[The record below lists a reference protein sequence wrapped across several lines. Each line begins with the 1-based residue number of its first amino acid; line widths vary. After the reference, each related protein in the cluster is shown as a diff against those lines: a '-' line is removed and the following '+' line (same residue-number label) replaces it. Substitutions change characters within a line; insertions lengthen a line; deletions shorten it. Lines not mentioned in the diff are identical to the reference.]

1 MQPEIIQVPGACF
14 IFVQNTETLAE
25 TLHSWDFVPPPLSFE
40 LERFNMHGDVMMVV
54 DHAQSLTKTRHHV
67 CSFSPSRILVEE
79 NTLTAS
85 L

>member
-14 IFVQNTETLAE
+14 IFVQDTETLS
-25 TLHSWDFVPPPLSFE
+25 SWDFFFSPLSFE

-54 DHAQSLTKTRHHV
+54 DHARSLTKTRHHV
-67 CSFSPSRILVEE
+67 CSFSPSRMLVEE